1 MENLTL
7 DYTAIGSL
15 PISGQ
20 EAPKNACKIVFENF
34 DSIPFW
40 AQLPNYSHN
49 EDMVFQFSENMPG
62 FLVQDGKMLF
72 KTDTEEFCV
81 QIEEFYFDWESIIN
95 SENLSE
101 CEEILDK
108 YALTEDRSST
118 FKLFLE
124 NLKDKNYKYAK
135 GTITGAF
142 TTSTTIC
149 GEDERCAY
157 YDEILRDIV
166 VKSLALKAL
175 WQIKEIKKV
184 SPDTTPIIFM
194 DEPSV
199 SQLGSSAFL
208 TVNDDEI
215 LNMFNEIASLI
226 KKFGGLAGIHCCG
239 KSNWEIPINAKCD
252 ILNFDAYLYT
262 QSMAIYHEKIAKFL
276 DEGGF
281 LAFGIVPTFDD
292 KLIQELTEE
301 DLLEKFEQSVECF
314 VKKGISKEKILK
326 QCFITPACGCGSLSL
341 EGALAVIKH
350 TKNLS
355 KNLKEKYKEILWPQ
369 HLP

>member
-1 MENLTL
+1 MKNLSL
-7 DYTAIGSL
+7 NYTAIGSL
-15 PISGQ
+15 PISGAT
-20 EAPKNACKIVFENF
+20 APETACKIVFDNF

-49 EDMVFQFSENMPG
+49 EDMVFQFCENMAG
-62 FLVQDGKMLF
+62 FTVEDGKMLF
-72 KTDTEEFCV
+72 RTDTVEFSE
-81 QIEEFYFDWESIIN
+81 QIEEFYFDWETITN
-95 SENLSE
+95 AENLME
-101 CEEILDK
+101 VEEILDK
-108 YALTEDRSST
+108 YALTEERSST

-124 NLKDKNYKYAK
+124 NIKGKNYEFAK

-142 TTSTTIC
+142 TTSTTIT

-208 TVNDDEI
+208 TVNDSEI
-215 LNMFNEIASLI
+215 LDMFNEIATLI

-239 KSNWEIPINAKCD
+239 KSNWEIPINANCD

-262 QSMAIYHEKIAKFL
+262 QSMAIYHEKIASFL
-276 DEGGF
+276 ERGGF

-292 KLIQELTEE
+292 KLIQELKEE
-301 DLLEKFEQSVECF
+301 ELLQKFEDSVECF
-314 VKKGISKEKILK
+314 VKKGISKEQILK
-326 QCFITPACGCGSLSL
+326 QCFITPACGCGSLTM
-341 EGALAVIKH
+341 EGALAVIHH

-355 KNLKEKYKEILWPQ
+355 KNLKEKYKEIL
-369 HLP
+369 

>member
-1 MENLTL
+1 MKNLSL

-15 PISGQ
+15 PLSGKS
-20 EAPKNACKIVFENF
+20 APSDACKIVFENF
-34 DSIPFW
+34 NSIPFW

-49 EDMVFQFSENMPG
+49 EDMVFQFCENMAG
-62 FLVQDGKMLF
+62 FTVQDGKMLF
-72 KTDTEEFCV
+72 KTDSVEFSE
-81 QIEEFYFDWESIIN
+81 QIEEFYFDWETITN
-95 SENLSE
+95 SENLMDV
-101 CEEILDK
+101 EETLDK
-108 YALTEDRSST
+108 YKLSDERSST
-118 FKLFLE
+118 FKLFTE
-124 NLKDKNYKYAK
+124 GIKGKNYKYAK

-149 GEDERCAY
+149 AEDERCAY

-175 WQIKEIKKV
+175 WQIKEIKKA
-184 SPDTTPIIFM
+184 SPSTTPIIFM

-208 TVNDDEI
+208 TVCDREI
-215 LNMFNEIASLI
+215 LDMFNEIASLI
-226 KKFGGLAGIHCCG
+226 KKYGALAGIHCCG
-239 KSNWEIPINAKCD
+239 KSNWEIPINANCD

-276 DEGGF
+276 DGGGI
-281 LAFGIVPTFDD
+281 LAFGIIPTFDD

-301 DLLEKFEQSVECF
+301 DLLKKFEQSLECF

-326 QCFITPACGCGSLSL
+326 QCFITPACGCGSLTV

-355 KNLKEKYKEILWPQ
+355 KNLKEKYKEIL
-369 HLP
+369 